1 MRVAARKRTLR
12 INREMMG
19 MVEGKDDKAAE
30 PFELMQYFYRRSH
43 DPLIRC
49 RIDLPA
55 HIDVSLF
62 KRALKVSATVAP
74 LVFCVFDEDRGAWV
88 KQECGADDAVS
99 LVSANLTNEH
109 LANEQLASGD
119 HVSEDDSPSLE
130 SALLQSLDHH
140 AGPRLRVSVMRG
152 GKGDTL
158 CIIVDHMICDGAGF
172 RDYLYLLAEIY
183 SAMESGSDGRSLV
196 DGYPARRDFGQVS
209 DNIGLMRKLS
219 IVLAGTSAPSENP
232 EMRLPL
238 QGDAKDARLARVV
251 IKQAD
256 FVRICAY
263 AKSHKVT
270 VNDLLLTAY
279 ARTLRNR
286 TGCSDIVLPCP
297 VDLRR
302 YGKAGQRF
310 GFCNLT
316 SNYFCHLEM
325 RRGESFDEVLIAV
338 AAQMKAQKESDA
350 CLKGPLLLHA
360 LARVVSRRRL
370 EDAFFKAAGVPVV
383 SFTNLGVIDEARLAF
398 GAIKPENAFFATA
411 LKRPPSFQLSV
422 STFQDACT
430 MTSSLY
436 VNEDDFKRVKSFL
449 EEVKGELVAACGK

>member
-1 MRVAARKRTLR
+1 MRAAARKRTLR

-19 MVEGKDDKAAE
+19 MVEGEDDRAAE

-49 RIDLPA
+49 RIDLSA
-55 HIDVSLF
+55 HIDVSLL
-62 KRALKVSATVAP
+62 KRALEVSATAAP
-74 LVFCVFDEDRGAWV
+74 LVFCIFDEDRGVWV
-88 KQECGADDAVS
+88 KQECDADDVVS
-99 LVSANLTNEH
+99 LVNANLTNEH
-109 LANEQLASGD
+109 LTSGD
-119 HVSEDDSPSLE
+119 HVSEGDSPSPD
-130 SALLQSLDHH
+130 SVLLQSFDQH
-140 AGPRLRVSVMRG
+140 AGPRLRVNVMRG
-152 GKGDTL
+152 GRKDTL

-183 SAMESGSDGRSLV
+183 SAMESGSDGRSVV
-196 DGYPARRDFGQVS
+196 DGYPSRRDFAQVS
-209 DNIGLMRKLS
+209 DNIGLMRKLG
-219 IVLAGTSAPSENP
+219 IVLAGAGAPSENP
-232 EMRLPL
+232 AMRLPL
-238 QGDAKDARLARVV
+238 RSDAKDARLARVV
-251 IKQAD
+251 IKPAD
-256 FVRICAY
+256 FTRIRTY
-263 AKSHKVT
+263 AKFHKVT
-270 VNDLLLTAY
+270 VNDLLLAAY
-279 ARTLRNR
+279 ARTLRDR
-286 TGCSDIVLPCP
+286 TGCCDIVLPCP

-325 RRGESFDEVLIAV
+325 RRDESFDETLVAV

-370 EDAFFKAAGVPVV
+370 EDAFFKAVGVPTV
-383 SFTNLGVIDEARLAF
+383 SFTNVGIIDENRLVF
-398 GAIKPENAFFATA
+398 GTIRPESAFFATA

-422 STFQDACT
+422 STFRDACT

-436 VNEDDFKRVKSFL
+436 ANEDDFKCVESLL
-449 EEVKGELVAACGK
+449 EEVKGELVAACK

>member
-1 MRVAARKRTLR
+1 
-12 INREMMG
+12 
-19 MVEGKDDKAAE
+19 MVEGRDDRAAE

-55 HIDVSLF
+55 HIDVSLL
-62 KRALKVSATVAP
+62 KRALEVSTTAAP
-74 LVFCVFDEDRGAWV
+74 LVFCVFDEDRGVWA
-88 KQECGADDAVS
+88 KQECDANDAVS
-99 LVSANLTNEH
+99 LVDVNLANEH
-109 LANEQLASGD
+109 LANEHRASGD
-119 HVSEDDSPSLE
+119 HISGDQVSEDNPPSLE

-140 AGPRLRVSVMRG
+140 AGPRLRICVMRG
-152 GKGDTL
+152 GEKDTL

-172 RDYLYLLAEIY
+172 KAYLYLLAGIY
-183 SAMESGSDGRSLV
+183 SAMENGSDGRNLV
-196 DGYPARRDFGQVS
+196 DGYPTRRDFGQVS
-209 DNIGLMRKLS
+209 QNIGFMRKLG
-219 IVLAGTSAPSENP
+219 IVFAGASAPSENP
-232 EMRLPL
+232 EMRLSL
-238 QGDAKDARLARVV
+238 QGDAKDARLARA
-251 IKQAD
+251 IMSPAD
-256 FVRICAY
+256 FIRIRAY
-263 AKSHKVT
+263 AKSRMAT

-286 TGCSDIVLPCP
+286 TGCCDIVLPCP

-325 RRGESFDEVLIAV
+325 RRDAPFDETLSAV
-338 AAQMKAQKESDA
+338 SAQMKAQKESDA

-370 EDAFFKAAGVPVV
+370 EHVFFKAAGVPVV
-383 SFTNLGVIDEARLAF
+383 SFTNLGVMDEDRLAF
-398 GAIKPENAFFATA
+398 GAIKPESAFFATA

-436 VNEDDFKRVKSFL
+436 ANEDDFKRVESFL
-449 EEVKGELVAACGK
+449 EEIKSELVVASTR